1 VERDDVQRRTEEL
14 IAAGDLAGAEQLAAD
29 SWRSWMAAGDL
40 EGGRVFLA
48 AVLDREDARPSRAR
62 ALALYGDGILAF
74 RQGDQV
80 GSQARNEQ
88 ALAEARAIGDRPAES
103 LALVGMSRVALRDGR
118 NDDVVRLAREARS
131 LAGDDS
137 GANLMPLHLQAAGTR
152 LAGDYDGARA
162 LYEESL
168 QLSRR
173 LGDSALEAME
183 LHNLAHVALHQGEVD
198 AAERRFEEWRRLT
211 ADSDA
216 PYDRAMAALN
226 EAAVA
231 AAHGERQ
238 RARNRLDRAEEILAD
253 AGISLDPD
261 DAFEARH
268 LRGIL

>member
-1 VERDDVQRRTEEL
+1 
-14 IAAGDLAGAEQLAAD
+14 
-29 SWRSWMAAGDL
+29 
-40 EGGRVFLA
+40 
-48 AVLDREDARPSRAR
+48 
-62 ALALYGDGILAF
+62 
-74 RQGDQV
+74 
-80 GSQARNEQ
+80 
-88 ALAEARAIGDRPAES
+88 
-103 LALVGMSRVALRDGR
+103 
-118 NDDVVRLAREARS
+118 
-131 LAGDDS
+131 
-137 GANLMPLHLQAAGTR
+137 
-152 LAGDYDGARA
+152 
-162 LYEESL
+162 
-168 QLSRR
+168 
-173 LGDSALEAME
+173 ME